1 MALPV
6 TRYYG
11 SKRKLVER
19 IWAVLQEKHLE
30 FDTFLD
36 VFGGTGIMSYYMA
49 SHDKAVTYND
59 IFAFNCKIAEA
70 LLATPRGTLP
80 SQDALA
86 LLQRDEAREYHQYIE
101 DIFSGIY
108 YTDEEDRVIDTVVQ
122 NIMRMPAPQQ
132 ASAYYVLF
140 QSCLIKRPFN
150 LFHRRN
156 LNLRE
161 NHVAS
166 NFGNYVTWEKSF
178 ETLFRQFADE
188 LNQFQFLQAP
198 NVAIVNHSALDC
210 PHVADLV
217 YIDTPY
223 FNKKSGGLSY
233 HSRYHFLEG
242 LVFYEDIPANV
253 NYNKA
258 NREIEIHK
266 NAEFET
272 RSRYLDDLD
281 ELLGHYPNS
290 TIVMSYTSEGYPS
303 IEELESLLRRHK
315 HHVETIYFGKY
326 NFALNRSNQNRQEV
340 LFIANN
346 Q

>member
-11 SKRKLVER
+11 SKRKLVDK
-19 IWAVLQEKHLE
+19 IWDVLQERHVE
-30 FDTFLD
+30 FNSFLD
-36 VFGGTGIMSYYMA
+36 VFGGTGIMSYNMA
-49 SHDKAVTYND
+49 RHGKEVTYND

-70 LLATPRGTLP
+70 LLTTPRGTLS
-80 SQDALA
+80 SQEALA
-86 LLQRDEAREYHQYIE
+86 LLNPVNGREYHHYIE

-108 YTDEEDRVIDTVVQ
+108 YTDEEDRTIDTVAQ
-122 NIMRMPAPQQ
+122 NIMHLPQRQQ

-161 NHVAS
+161 NHVES

-178 ETLFRQFADE
+178 EILFKQFVDE
-188 LNQFQFLQAP
+188 LNCFQFEQVP
-198 NVAIVNHSALDC
+198 NVAIVNHTALEC
-210 PHVADLV
+210 PNVADLV

-223 FNKKSGGLSY
+223 FNKKSSAVSY
-233 HSRYHFLEG
+233 HARYHFLEG
-242 LVFYEDIPANV
+242 LVFYNDIPVHV
-253 NYNKA
+253 NYDKV
-258 NREIEIHK
+258 NREIQIHK
-266 NAEFET
+266 SAEFE
-272 RSRYLDDLD
+272 SRTNYLHDLN
-281 ELLGHYPNS
+281 ELLGHYPDS

-303 IEELESLLRRHK
+303 IEDLEAQLRRHK
-315 HHVETIYFGKY
+315 QHIEVIYFGKY

-340 LFIANN
+340 LFIAY
-346 Q
+346 

>member
-19 IWAVLQEKHLE
+19 IWEELE
-30 FDTFLD
+30 NRHIEYQSFLD
-36 VFGGTGIMSYYMA
+36 VFGGTGIMSYNMA
-49 SHDKAVTYND
+49 RHGKDVIYND
-59 IFAFNCKIAEA
+59 IFTFNCKIAEA
-70 LLATPRGTLP
+70 LLATPRGTFTNEIAN
-80 SQDALA
+80 Q
-86 LLQRDEAREYHQYIE
+86 LLQPIEGRDYKHYIE
-101 DIFSGIY
+101 NIFRGVY
-108 YTDEEDRVIDTVVQ
+108 YTNEENITIDTVAQ
-122 NIMRMPAPQQ
+122 NIMHLPQPQQ

-161 NHVAS
+161 NHVES
-166 NFGNYVTWEKSF
+166 NFGNHVTWEKSF
-178 ETLFRQFADE
+178 EMLFRQFTEE
-188 LNQFQFLQAP
+188 LNQFQFLQVP
-198 NVAIVNHSALDC
+198 NVEIVNHPALEC
-210 PHVADLV
+210 PQVADLI

-223 FNKKSGGLSY
+223 FNKNSSGLSY

-242 LVFYEDIPANV
+242 LVFYEDIPAYV

-266 NAEFET
+266 NSEFET
-272 RSRYLDDLD
+272 RSRYLNELD

-290 TIVMSYTSEGYPS
+290 MVMMSYTSEGYPS
-303 IEELESLLRRHK
+303 IEELDTLLRRHK
-315 HHVETIYFGKY
+315 QHVEVIYFGKY
-326 NFALNRSNQNRQEV
+326 NFALNRSNKNRQEV
-340 LFIANN
+340 LFIAYN
-346 Q
+346 